1 MCILNSCFHDFVQLK
16 RTETETTESV
26 SAARRMV
33 EVHERDCQETRSKS
47 QKLDV
52 ELNLKNEE
60 ANSVSLEMD
69 QKRSQLTRL
78 ASSRNAIQQNQVEF
92 DAAQVSFDEFNEGYQ
107 TRNNELKRQI
117 KVRMIKFISLCVF
130 I

>member
-1 MCILNSCFHDFVQLK
+1 MD
-16 RTETETTESV
+16 
-26 SAARRMV
+26 
-33 EVHERDCQETRSKS
+33 VHERDCQETRNKS

-60 ANSVSLEMD
+60 ANSVSQEID
-69 QKRSQLTRL
+69 NKRSQLARL

-92 DAAQVSFDEFNEGYQ
+92 DAAQVSYDEFNEGYQ

-117 KVRMIKFISLCVF
+117 KVRLTYFILLLFSF
-130 I
+130 